1 MMERPHRLFVVLLTL
16 VVSGSVVAQ
25 AAQSAAPDEH
35 NQLIGVWNLNVAR
48 STYSPG
54 PAPKS
59 ETRTYVREGK
69 DVQGIIDRAFADGR
83 REHIEY
89 TANFDREYPVT
100 GTDQYDHVILKR
112 IDPRTAEAVLSHAGR
127 VFGVAR
133 RVISNDGKSMTI
145 TFTREAVAGPGVRN
159 VAFYTKAEEPN
170 TSPK

>member
-1 MMERPHRLFVVLLTL
+1 MLALVGVGVL
-16 VVSGSVVAQ
+16 SVVVRAAQ
-25 AAQSAAPDEH
+25 ASAPDEH
-35 NQLIGVWNLNVAR
+35 SQLLGVWSLNLAR

-69 DVQGIIDRAFADGR
+69 DVQGTIDRTFADGR

-100 GTDQYDHVILKR
+100 GTEAYDHVILKR

-145 TFTREAVAGPGVRN
+145 TFTREAVTGPGVRN
-159 VAFYTKAEEPN
+159 VAFYSKADVPDEA
-170 TSPK
+170 PK

>member
-1 MMERPHRLFVVLLTL
+1 MARPHRLIVVFAAL
-16 VVSGSVVAQ
+16 VGIWGVALS
-25 AAQSAAPDEH
+25 AAEPAQSADEH
-35 NQLIGVWNLNVAR
+35 AQLIGVWQLNIAR

-59 ETRTYVREGK
+59 ETRTYTREGT
-69 DVQGIIDRAFADGR
+69 DVQGVIDRTFADGR

-100 GTDQYDHVILKR
+100 GTEQYDHVILKR

-145 TFTREAVAGPGVRN
+145 TFTREAVLGPGVRN
-159 VAFYTKAEEPN
+159 VAYYTKAEAP
-170 TSPK
+170 